1 MEESGWRSP
10 SGESDG
16 MLVLLR
22 ITKLYVD
29 VNTSW
34 LQPEALWSLTKS
46 QYHMRTVY
54 NISTICYNVLTEKAS
69 D

>member
-1 MEESGWRSP
+1 MEESGWCSP

-29 VNTSW
+29 VNDPW
-34 LQPEALWSLTKS
+34 LQPEALWSLAKS
-46 QYHMRTVY
+46 QYYMRTIY
-54 NISTICYNVLTEKAS
+54 NISAICYNVLTEKAS